1 MKIAVCGS
9 SGYVGSHLYAAL
21 VANGYFVKTI
31 GRNKSGLIMS
41 SENALVFNPKTDS
54 LGTLSSF
61 LEDVDLL
68 YNCSGVI
75 GQSDDMHSAH
85 ILLVQALIDAASKA
99 GVSRFVHLSSVG
111 IYGPPRDLV
120 VTELHELNPINN
132 YEKSKLASEKII
144 LETAS
149 IKKIEFVILR
159 PSNIFG
165 NGMPNSSLFQL
176 INAIHNRTFFYIG
189 NKLGKMNYIH
199 IENVVNALLLCG
211 FHPNAKN
218 QIFNLSD
225 NCSIEKFI
233 ESLSKELGKI
243 NFYPTIPS
251 ALVNFLV
258 KLLKFLPKLPLTKS
272 RIDALRVKAIYSNEK
287 IEAMLGYR
295 SKVDIQSGLSRL
307 VISWRNKFDVQ
318 AGYK

>member
-1 MKIAVCGS
+1 
-9 SGYVGSHLYAAL
+9 
-21 VANGYFVKTI
+21 
-31 GRNKSGLIMS
+31 
-41 SENALVFNPKTDS
+41 
-54 LGTLSSF
+54 
-61 LEDVDLL
+61 
-68 YNCSGVI
+68 
-75 GQSDDMHSAH
+75 
-85 ILLVQALIDAASKA
+85 
-99 GVSRFVHLSSVG
+99 
-111 IYGPPRDLV
+111 
-120 VTELHELNPINN
+120 
-132 YEKSKLASEKII
+132 
-144 LETAS
+144 
-149 IKKIEFVILR
+149 
-159 PSNIFG
+159 
-165 NGMPNSSLFQL
+165 
-176 INAIHNRTFFYIG
+176 
-189 NKLGKMNYIH
+189 MNYIH

>member
-1 MKIAVCGS
+1 
-9 SGYVGSHLYAAL
+9 
-21 VANGYFVKTI
+21 
-31 GRNKSGLIMS
+31 
-41 SENALVFNPKTDS
+41 
-54 LGTLSSF
+54 
-61 LEDVDLL
+61 
-68 YNCSGVI
+68 
-75 GQSDDMHSAH
+75 
-85 ILLVQALIDAASKA
+85 
-99 GVSRFVHLSSVG
+99 
-111 IYGPPRDLV
+111 
-120 VTELHELNPINN
+120 LHELNPINN

-144 LETAS
+144 LETTS

-251 ALVNFLV
+251 ALINFLV
-258 KLLKFLPKLPLTKS
+258 KLLKFLPGLPLTKS

-287 IEAMLGYR
+287 IERMLGYT